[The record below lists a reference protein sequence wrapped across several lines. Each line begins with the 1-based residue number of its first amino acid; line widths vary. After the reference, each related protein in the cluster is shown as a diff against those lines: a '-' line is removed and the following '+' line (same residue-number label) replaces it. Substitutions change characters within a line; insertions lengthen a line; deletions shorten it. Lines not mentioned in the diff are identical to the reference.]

1 MKIDIRKEHYNR
13 LLKRK
18 EIMFSID
25 HIEEATP
32 SMAAVQQLLAKQLG
46 AGVDKTEIKEIQTLS
61 GSPESECTAFL
72 WEEKT
77 VKDMSIKEEKKEG
90 NE

>member
-18 EIMFSID
+18 EISAYID
-25 HIEEATP
+25 HIEESTP
-32 SMAAVQQLLAKQLG
+32 SMASVQQLLAKQMG
-46 AGVDKTEIKEIQTLS
+46 ASVDKMEIKEIQTS
-61 GSPESECTAFL
+61 RGSAESICNAFL
-72 WEEKT
+72 WEDKMI
-77 VKDMSIKEEKKEG
+77 KDLSKEEKKEG